1 MMGLLMRASLVG
13 LLAAGAI
20 SLFIA
25 RAASAV
31 QVVPWSLRTTVDS
44 DGDGINDLF
53 DNAPGLSNPSQTDL
67 DADLIGDP
75 IDPTPSNNNPNFGD
89 MVLGMN
95 GPHAIAAGA
104 HVFVDYLMMAFE
116 PAGQFGHIDLDLGG
130 NGVYDATYFGPLTF
144 SFNQIDIPPSLFVDP
159 TWNLN
164 VPGSYTLHALA
175 HGPGGSSHNYTIS
188 GAIVLP
194 EPATLALV
202 GLAGLAVL
210 GLRRRK

>member
-1 MMGLLMRASLVG
+1 MFMARTVS
-13 LLAAGAI
+13 AA
-20 SLFIA
+20 
-25 RAASAV
+25 
-31 QVVPWSLRTTVDS
+31 QVVPWSLRTTIDS
-44 DGDGINDLF
+44 DGDGVNDLF
-53 DNAPGLSNPSQTDL
+53 DNAAGLSNPSQTDL

-75 IDPTPSNNNPNFGD
+75 IDPTPSNSNPYFGD

-95 GPHAIAAGA
+95 GPYTIAAGT

-144 SFNQIDIPPSLFVDP
+144 SLNQIDIPPALFVDP

-164 VPGSYTLHALA
+164 VPDSYTLHALA
-175 HGPGGSSHNYTIS
+175 FGPGGSSQNYTIS
-188 GAIVLP
+188 GAIVVAP
-194 EPATLALV
+194 EPTTIALIA
-202 GLAGLAVL
+202 LAGLGLL